1 MKSPAIRQLN
11 DSLRVAL
18 AMRTGVPIVLQ
29 TEAAEC
35 GLACLAMVLGHYGM
49 RTDLLAL
56 RRRHSVSLTGMTL
69 ETLIQAAAAESL
81 ATRALRLEVHELK
94 DLRAP
99 CILHWDLCHFVV
111 LKSVTGAGAVIIDPG
126 RGEQIVTREELS
138 KHFTGVALEMWP
150 VEGFRPRNEKTQLS
164 LRQLVGQVR
173 GVGGVVT
180 RLLGFSIALEVF
192 SLLHPQLT
200 QWVTDEVLVS
210 RDSDLLTVLA
220 LGFVVITVLEQG
232 LTLMRGWLLNTV
244 SASLRMQWR
253 SNVFTHLL
261 QLPVSYFQKR
271 HLGDVVSRFKSID
284 HIQDVLT
291 TTFVEA
297 VLDGVMGLV
306 ALGLMLLYSPA
317 LTAVAVVAVAL
328 YMLVRWLLFK
338 PMLRA
343 REEEIV
349 REALQSSHVLES
361 IRGIRALKL
370 FARQQERR
378 ADWQTLLAAE
388 LNAGLRVQ
396 ALQLGYGLARGL
408 IAGLATVAVLW
419 LGSKQ
424 VLAGQMTLGM
434 LLAFVAYR
442 TQFHQRATELIGKV
456 MDLRMLRLD
465 AQRLADIVLTPSEL
479 DEPQRLALPAP
490 AVGQERRV
498 DIELRGL
505 RYRYSEHEPWV
516 IDGLN
521 LRIPEGQ
528 CVAIV
533 GPSGCGKTT
542 LVNVLL
548 GDLRPE
554 EGTIAVGGIDL
565 RRLGHQAW
573 RSMVGA
579 VMQDDALFAGTLADN
594 ISFFDP
600 RIDLER
606 VEACARFA
614 AVWDDIQMM
623 PMGIH
628 TLAGDMGTSL
638 SGGQKQ
644 RVLLARALYKRP
656 RLLVLDEA
664 TSHLDV
670 VREAKVNA
678 AVARLGITRILVAH
692 RPETVAAAQ
701 RVVAL
706 EGGRVVYDGP
716 PSEYLRRL
724 RSQPG
729 DTWAGES

>member
-1 MKSPAIRQLN
+1 L
-11 DSLRVAL
+11 
-18 AMRTGVPIVLQ
+18 
-29 TEAAEC
+29 EA
-35 GLACLAMVLGHYGM
+35 
-49 RTDLLAL
+49 
-56 RRRHSVSLTGMTL
+56 
-69 ETLIQAAAAESL
+69 LIQAAAVESL

-99 CILHWDLCHFVV
+99 CVLHWDLSHYVV
-111 LKSVTGAGAVIIDPG
+111 LKSVTRTGAVILDPG
-126 RGEQIVTREELS
+126 RGERVVTREELS

-150 VEGFRPRNEKTQLS
+150 MEGFRPRNEKTALS

-173 GVGGVVT
+173 GVGGVLL
-180 RLLGFSIALEVF
+180 RLLGFSLALEVF
-192 SLLHPQLT
+192 SLAHPQFT

-220 LGFVVITVLEQG
+220 LGFVLITVMEQG
-232 LTLMRGWLLNTV
+232 ITLLRAWLLNTV
-244 SASLRMQWR
+244 AASLRMQWR
-253 SNVFTHLL
+253 SNVLTHLL
-261 QLPVSYFQKR
+261 HLPVSYFQKR
-271 HLGDVVSRFKSID
+271 HLGDVISRFKSID

-291 TTFVEA
+291 STFVEA
-297 VLDGVMGLV
+297 VLDGLMGVIALV
-306 ALGLMLLYSPA
+306 LMLLYSPMLA
-317 LTAVAVVAVAL
+317 GVAVLAVLL
-328 YMLVRWLLFK
+328 YLAVRWLLFK

-349 REALQSSHVLES
+349 REALESSHVLES

-370 FARQQERR
+370 FARQNERR

-396 ALQLGYGLARGL
+396 ALELTYGLARGL
-408 IAGLATVAVLW
+408 ITGLATIAVLW
-419 LGSKQ
+419 LGARL
-424 VLAGQMTLGM
+424 VLSGELTLGM

-442 TQFHQRATELIGKV
+442 SQFHQRITELIGKV

-465 AQRLADIVLTPSEL
+465 AQRLADIVLTAPEQ
-479 DEPQRLALPAP
+479 DEPHQAALPPPDA
-490 AVGQERRV
+490 QRQV
-498 DIELRGL
+498 DLELRGL
-505 RYRYSEHEPWV
+505 RFRYSDHEPWV
-516 IDGLN
+516 IDGLD

-542 LVNVLL
+542 LVNILL

-554 EGTIAVGGIDL
+554 HGSITVGGIEL
-565 RRLGHQAW
+565 RRLGHRAW

-600 RIDLER
+600 RIDLQR

-614 AVWDDIQMM
+614 AVWDDIQQM

-628 TLAGDMGTSL
+628 TLVGDMGTSL

-644 RVLLARALYKRP
+644 RVLLARALYKGP

-706 EGGRVVYDGP
+706 DGGRVVYDGP
-716 PSEYLRRL
+716 PDAYLQRL
-724 RSQPG
+724 RSRPDG
-729 DTWAGES
+729 GWSPAG